1 MLLIQL
7 WLNILIKVCQTCFE
21 SQFMKGFVMSGLRT
35 CVVVLCGAMA
45 NVAVASPKIEARGEL
60 GKLIGGG
67 VGGFVGDKI
76 GGAIGVPGGP
86 WGTVFGAGIGGGI
99 GAYFGAEIGD
109 RIEDFIR
116 GVDRE
121 PQTREPQAPREPIRD
136 FYDYGYSFGHAW

>member
-1 MLLIQL
+1 
-7 WLNILIKVCQTCFE
+7 
-21 SQFMKGFVMSGLRT
+21 MSGLKAFS

-67 VGGFVGDKI
+67 VGGFVGDKMGGFV
-76 GGAIGVPGGP
+76 GGAIGGY
-86 WGTVFGAGIGGGI
+86 IGS
-99 GAYFGAEIGD
+99 EVGD
-109 RIEDFIR
+109 RVEDYIR

-121 PQTREPQAPREPIRD
+121 PQTKEPQAPREPIRD

>member
-1 MLLIQL
+1 MC
-7 WLNILIKVCQTCFE
+7 KTCLE
-21 SQFMKGFVMSGLRT
+21 SQFMKGFVMSGLKAFS

-45 NVAVASPKIEARGEL
+45 NVAIASPKIEARGEL

-86 WGTVFGAGIGGGI
+86 VGIGLGRFLGSTAGGYI
-99 GAYFGAEIGD
+99 GSEIGD
-109 RIEDFIR
+109 RVEDYIR

-121 PQTREPQAPREPIRD
+121 PQAPREPT
-136 FYDYGYSFGHAW
+136 YDRHFVYDR

>member
-1 MLLIQL
+1 
-7 WLNILIKVCQTCFE
+7 
-21 SQFMKGFVMSGLRT
+21 MKGFVMSGLKT
-35 CVVVLCGAMA
+35 FSCVVVLCGAMA
-45 NVAVASPKIEARGEL
+45 NTAIADPRIEARGEF
-60 GKLIGGG
+60 GKFIGGG

-86 WGTVFGAGIGGGI
+86 VGIGLGRFLGSTAGGYI
-99 GAYFGAEIGD
+99 GSEVGD
-109 RIEDFIR
+109 RVEDYIR